1 MPASVRTAAADFTVE
16 LMEIS
21 VIMAEELF
29 RVCSDRTTENES
41 MFTDIHNHLCYGMDD
56 GPKELSA
63 SMALASMAVG
73 QGISEIISTPHV
85 FPGVHDFSMEKY
97 TEHLTT
103 LQRACEEAQLPLKLY
118 AGAEI
123 FYTEATPHFLAQEAV
138 PTLAGTRYVLIEFS
152 PDTGFA
158 YILRAL
164 ERVAGAGYEPIV
176 AHAERYAGLRR
187 LEDVRTLREH
197 CGAKIQVN
205 ASTVEVAD
213 GFLRGRWLWKML
225 DRQYVDFIA
234 TDAHDAVRRPCR
246 LQKSADILTARF
258 GEDYA
263 QLLLRDNARA
273 ILDSERW

>member
-1 MPASVRTAAADFTVE
+1 
-16 LMEIS
+16 
-21 VIMAEELF
+21 
-29 RVCSDRTTENES
+29 

-56 GPKELSA
+56 GPKELAA
-63 SMALASMAVG
+63 SMALAGMAVG

-97 TEHLTT
+97 AEHLTA
-103 LQRACEEAQLPLKLY
+103 LQEACEREQLPLKLY

-123 FYTEATPHFLAQEAV
+123 FYTEATPHFLAQKAV

-152 PDTGFA
+152 PETGFA
-158 YILRAL
+158 YIRRAL
-164 ERVAGAGYEPIV
+164 ERVVGTGYEPIV
-176 AHAERYAGLRR
+176 AHAERYVGLRR
-187 LEDVRTLREH
+187 PEDVRALRDY
-197 CGAKIQVN
+197 CDAKIQVN
-205 ASTVEVAD
+205 ASTVEASD
-213 GFLRGRWLWKML
+213 RFLRGRWLWKML

-246 LQKSADILTARF
+246 LQKSADILTERY

-273 ILDSERW
+273 ILDSLRW